1 MKIKTFY
8 SKSMPEALQQIKS
21 QLGPEAV
28 ILSTKEIPRKSGIW
42 GGASGFEVVAARD
55 DSDDIDVCYA
65 GQKHKSACSEIDLSN
80 AENTNGFPG
89 GESAVIYSRDSLK
102 KPKETCSNRY
112 TDTEEEIS
120 KSAAYIYGK
129 ELQEPAP
136 SFMNGVSTNLFRDL
150 VDCGVDERLA
160 CTLLSRACENLNA
173 VQRQSR
179 SEILTA
185 VRQAT
190 LSLLAAPASQN
201 EMPGKKIVAFVG
213 PTGVGKTTT
222 IAKLAARLVLQKK
235 KKAVLITMDRY
246 RIGAIEQLHIL
257 AGLIGIGFRFV
268 GQVSDLAQAIEENKQ
283 RDYIL
288 IDTAG
293 RGPKDMKAM
302 DGLASFL
309 KQSKSIECH
318 LVMSASTKASDMR
331 RIMHQ
336 FEVCKPDYL
345 LFTKL
350 DETSTPGPILNE
362 LVRTQKSFSY
372 YTDGQKVPDDFH
384 FVPKDR
390 IIDIVLKQNVNPI

>member
-8 SKSMPEALQQIKS
+8 SKSMPEALREIKS

-28 ILSTKEIPRKSGIW
+28 ILSTKEVPRKSGIW
-42 GGASGFEVVAARD
+42 GGSSGFEVVAARD
-55 DSDDIDVCYA
+55 DSDDIDVSYS
-65 GQKHKSACSEIDLSN
+65 GQKLQSARSEIDLSSVGN
-80 AENTNGFPG
+80 ANGFPG
-89 GESAVIYSRDSLK
+89 DESAGIYSRDSLK
-102 KPKETCSNRY
+102 IAKDTCSNRF
-112 TDTEEEIS
+112 TDPEEGIS
-120 KSAAYIYGK
+120 KPAACIYGK
-129 ELQEPAP
+129 EFPEPEP
-136 SFMNGVSTNLFRDL
+136 SFMNRVSTNLYRDL

-160 CTLLSRACENLNA
+160 CTLLSRACENLS
-173 VQRQSR
+173 VEQRQSR
-179 SEILTA
+179 SEILSA

-190 LSLLAAPASQN
+190 LSLLAAPASQS

-246 RIGAIEQLHIL
+246 RIGAIEQLRIL
-257 AGLIGIGFRFV
+257 AGLMGIGFRFV
-268 GQVSDLAQAIEENKQ
+268 GQVSELAQAIEENKQ

-302 DGLASFL
+302 NGLASFL
-309 KQSKSIECH
+309 KQSKAVECH
-318 LVMSASTKASDMR
+318 LVMSASTKAPDMR
-331 RIMHQ
+331 RIMDQ

-384 FVPKDR
+384 FVPNDR